1 MAVKD
6 YRNSHTSKDHGRFY
20 DQTFAGKRTG
30 FYFNSFE
37 KPFLHQLFF
46 ELSQKLRGPVLD
58 FACGTG
64 RITRILAQYFN
75 DVSGIDLSGEMLKEA
90 KQSLPAVKFMQVD
103 ISRDEIACP
112 TYSLICAFRFFLNA
126 QPELRAASLDWIHK
140 HLCQNGLFLV
150 NNHLRAASVKGAFT
164 RLLKSAGLSERNY
177 LIEQDFVELLR
188 QHGFAAEKVF
198 SYCLLPGSHCFPP
211 LSPALRLRLEKM
223 LERIPACS
231 NLAEQSIYLC
241 RRLPS

>member
-30 FYFNSFE
+30 FYWHCFE

-46 ELSQKLRGPVLD
+46 ELSQKQQGPVLD

-64 RITRILAQYFN
+64 RITRILAQYFS

-90 KQSLPAVKFMQVD
+90 QQILPEMKFMQVD
-103 ISRDEIACP
+103 ISRNEIDCP
-112 TYSLICAFRFFLNA
+112 AYGLICAFRFFLNA
-126 QPELRAASLDWIHK
+126 QPELRAASLDWLHK
-140 HLCQNGLFLV
+140 HLRHDGLFLV
-150 NNHLRAASVKGAFT
+150 NNHLRSASVKGTLT

-177 LIEQDFVELLR
+177 LVEKDFVELLR
-188 QHGFAAEKVF
+188 QHGFAAEKIF
-198 SYCLLPGSHCFPP
+198 SFCLLPGSHCFPP
-211 LSPALRLRLEKM
+211 LSPALHLRLEKM
-223 LERIPACS
+223 LERIPALS
-231 NLAEQSIYLC
+231 NFTEQSIYMC
-241 RRLPS
+241 RRLPA